1 MITVMNCVTVDPE
14 RAADFER
21 AFLQRERLLDQAPGF
36 RRFELL
42 RRDRGSEYVV
52 LTTWESEQHFQDWLK
67 SDSFARAHRHVA
79 EGGGQNP
86 HGFAGQSEVRSYEI
100 LDSEEA
106 TAPA

>member
-1 MITVMNCVTVDPE
+1 VITVMNCVTVDPE

-42 RRDRGSEYVV
+42 RRDTGSEYVV
-52 LTTWESEQHFQDWLK
+52 LTTWESEQHFRDWLK
-67 SDSFARAHRHVA
+67 SDAFARAHRRDTPGF
-79 EGGGQNP
+79 GG
-86 HGFAGQSEVRSYEI
+86 HSEVRSYEI

-106 TAPA
+106 AAPA